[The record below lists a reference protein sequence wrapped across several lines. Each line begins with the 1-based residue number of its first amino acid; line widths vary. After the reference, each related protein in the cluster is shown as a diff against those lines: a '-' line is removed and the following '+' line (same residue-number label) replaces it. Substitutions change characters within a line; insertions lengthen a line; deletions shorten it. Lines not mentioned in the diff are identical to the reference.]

1 MGVDGRRSGAV
12 YERISAEFVTA
23 SAPPSENPRAAVRI
37 SGVYAAASRMAIKS
51 RSYSSASCTMNAT
64 RPGAPCHGVSPMP
77 MPTPADM
84 PAQEEDCGCAAPY
97 ALKAPL
103 PVEAM
108 GGTIGGADGTTARP
122 LLPTIA
128 DAAPNARRASLVR
141 NLAKPPPRDTLLVTT
156 TLLI

>member
-1 MGVDGRRSGAV
+1 MRARTSSLVAMFALLLGL
-12 YERISAEFVTA
+12 Y
-23 SAPPSENPRAAVRI
+23 APLCSIACLDAFSVEDV
-37 SGVYAAASRMAIKS
+37 AAAA
-51 RSYSSASCTMNAT
+51 AE
-64 RPGAPCHGVSPMP
+64 PPCHGGSPT
-77 MPTPADM
+77 PTPADM
-84 PAQEEDCGCAAPY
+84 PAHMPAQEKDCGCAAPY

-108 GGTIGGADGTTARP
+108 GGTIGGAEGATVRP

>member
-1 MGVDGRRSGAV
+1 MFALLLGLYAPLCSLACLD
-12 YERISAEFVTA
+12 A
-23 SAPPSENPRAAVRI
+23 SSVENV
-37 SGVYAAASRMAIKS
+37 AAAAGE
-51 RSYSSASCTMNAT
+51 
-64 RPGAPCHGVSPMP
+64 PPCHGGSP
-77 MPTPADM
+77 TQAPADV
-84 PAQEEDCGCAAPY
+84 PGPQEDCGCAAPY

-108 GGTIGGADGTTARP
+108 GGTIGGAEGTTARP
-122 LLPTIA
+122 LRPAIA

>member
-1 MGVDGRRSGAV
+1 MFALLLGL
-12 YERISAEFVTA
+12 Y
-23 SAPPSENPRAAVRI
+23 APLCSIACLDAFSVEDV
-37 SGVYAAASRMAIKS
+37 AAAA
-51 RSYSSASCTMNAT
+51 AE
-64 RPGAPCHGVSPMP
+64 PPCHGVSPMP
-77 MPTPADM
+77 MPTPMQAPADM

-108 GGTIGGADGTTARP
+108 GGTIGGADGTTTRP
-122 LLPTIA
+122 LLPAIA

>member
-1 MGVDGRRSGAV
+1 MFALLLGL
-12 YERISAEFVTA
+12 Y
-23 SAPPSENPRAAVRI
+23 APLCSIACLDAFSVEDV
-37 SGVYAAASRMAIKS
+37 AAAA
-51 RSYSSASCTMNAT
+51 AE
-64 RPGAPCHGVSPMP
+64 PPCHGGSP
-77 MPTPADM
+77 TQAPADM
-84 PAQEEDCGCAAPY
+84 PAHMPAHMPAPEEDCGCAAPY

-108 GGTIGGADGTTARP
+108 GGTIGGAEGATARP
-122 LLPTIA
+122 LLPAIA